1 MAATVATGGQPFKVA
16 TELGD
21 SMSVDW
27 SASLDGESILF
38 GFTGVTVGAAGFE
51 SVAPFDLVQAE
62 DEDATRTPAL
72 GLVEAE
78 QHRTG
83 VLWVYSSFE
92 GLLQKRKMKCHTER
106 GRDRSRVMLNTVGE
120 V

>member
-1 MAATVATGGQPFKVA
+1 
-16 TELGD
+16 
-21 SMSVDW
+21 MSVGW
-27 SASLDGESILF
+27 SASLGWESILL
-38 GFTGVTVGAAGFE
+38 GFTGADVGAAGFE

-78 QHRTG
+78 RHRMG
-83 VLWVYSSFE
+83 VLWVYLSFE
-92 GLLQKRKMKCHTER
+92 GLLQKRKMKCHTEH